1 VQDTG
6 IGIPREALPRLF
18 TAFMQADQSMS
29 RRFGGTGLGLAIT
42 RQLIEL
48 MGGRVEAESEVGIG
62 SRFYCDLPF
71 EAGAGQPVAR
81 GQLVSLGG
89 RRLLVVDDN
98 PTNRAILEGH
108 LSAFGVV
115 VATAESGRQALELL
129 RTAARAGQL
138 FDAALI
144 DMHMPVM
151 NGLAMAEAVR
161 REPGLAA
168 LRLVMLTSLASGDE
182 PMLVHKSGIDA
193 FLTKPVRQQELVNV
207 LSDLFAAAPLA
218 AASGDGGVPAGGAAS
233 PPVPTPAPPMASPP
247 AALGLKVLLVEDNP
261 VNQEVARAM
270 LTGLGCD
277 VAIAG
282 NGREALEAM
291 ARERFS
297 VVMMDCQMPEMDGF
311 EAVRRLRDP
320 VQAEVMQTPRDVPV
334 VAITAN
340 ALAGDA
346 ERCRAAG
353 FSDYLAKPFK
363 QQQLAEMVQRWARP
377 PAPQQAP
384 AAASIAIADDA
395 IAELDRE
402 TLERIRDMER
412 RGAARLLD
420 RLVAAYLEWA
430 ERLMGDGQR
439 ALDTGNADGLRQ
451 AVHTLKSASANLGAL
466 EFSRL
471 CAELESMARD
481 GRLHD
486 ARALWESARRE
497 HARVMRALRGLAG
510 DSPSAAGS

>member
-1 VQDTG
+1 
-6 IGIPREALPRLF
+6 
-18 TAFMQADQSMS
+18 M
-29 RRFGGTGLGLAIT
+29 
-42 RQLIEL
+42 
-48 MGGRVEAESEVGIG
+48 VE
-62 SRFYCDLPF
+62 
-71 EAGAGQPVAR
+71 
-81 GQLVSLGG
+81 
-89 RRLLVVDDN
+89 DN

-115 VATAESGRQALELL
+115 VATAENGLQALEML
-129 RTAARAGQL
+129 RAAARAGEL

-161 REPGLAA
+161 REPELAH

-182 PMLVHKSGIDA
+182 PLLAQKSGIDA
-193 FLTKPVRQQELVNV
+193 FLTKPVRHRSSSTCCQISSPRLRSR
-207 LSDLFAAAPLA
+207 LRPAMAARR
-218 AASGDGGVPAGGAAS
+218 
-233 PPVPTPAPPMASPP
+233 P
-247 AALGLKVLLVEDNP
+247 AARRHRLRPFRRRRRPSGCASCWSRTTRSTRKSR
-261 VNQEVARAM
+261 ARCSRS
-270 LTGLGCD
+270 LGCD

-282 NGREALEAM
+282 NGREALDALT
-291 ARERFS
+291 RERFS
-297 VVMMDCQMPEMDGF
+297 LVMMDCQMPEMDGF

-320 VQAEVMQTPRDVPV
+320 AQGGVMQTPRDAPV

-363 QQQLAEMVQRWARP
+363 QQQLAEIVQRWA
-377 PAPQQAP
+377 QAP
-384 AAASIAIADDA
+384 ATQVAPVAVEATADTA
-395 IAELDRE
+395 AELDRE

-412 RGAARLLD
+412 RGAAKLLD
-420 RLVAAYLEWA
+420 RLVSAYLDWG

-439 ALDTGNADGLRQ
+439 ALDADNADGLRQ

-486 ARALWESARRE
+486 ARGLWQAAQRE
-497 HARVMRALRGLAG
+497 HARVLTCLAQPRRSLAEHCRSLTIRISRVGSPFAAHARRAEFGVAHRV
-510 DSPSAAGS
+510 

>member
-1 VQDTG
+1 
-6 IGIPREALPRLF
+6 
-18 TAFMQADQSMS
+18 
-29 RRFGGTGLGLAIT
+29 
-42 RQLIEL
+42 
-48 MGGRVEAESEVGIG
+48 
-62 SRFYCDLPF
+62 
-71 EAGAGQPVAR
+71 
-81 GQLVSLGG
+81 
-89 RRLLVVDDN
+89 
-98 PTNRAILEGH
+98 
-108 LSAFGVV
+108 
-115 VATAESGRQALELL
+115 
-129 RTAARAGQL
+129 
-138 FDAALI
+138 
-144 DMHMPVM
+144 
-151 NGLAMAEAVR
+151 
-161 REPGLAA
+161 
-168 LRLVMLTSLASGDE
+168 MLTSLASGDE
-182 PMLVHKSGIDA
+182 PLLAQKSGIDA

-218 AASGDGGVPAGGAAS
+218 AASGDGGVPAGGAAAAAA
-233 PPVPTPAPPMASPP
+233 PTPAPPVASPRP
-247 AALGLKVLLVEDNP
+247 PSAEVLLVEDNP

-270 LTGLGCD
+270 LIGLGCD

-291 ARERFS
+291 TRERFS
-297 VVMMDCQMPEMDGF
+297 LVMMDCQMPEMDGF

-320 VQAEVMQTPRDVPV
+320 AQADVMQTPRDVPV

-363 QQQLAEMVQRWARP
+363 QQQLAEMVQRWAR
-377 PAPQQAP
+377 AP
-384 AAASIAIADDA
+384 ATRRGAGRGRGRAIADDA

-439 ALDTGNADGLRQ
+439 ALDAGNADGLRQ

-497 HARVMRALRGLAG
+497 HARVLRALRGLAG
-510 DSPSAAGS
+510 DLAERGLARDRGRQRRRGARGLRRARAPSSCCSARSSMRRRTTWTPTIALQSPPGDRGAQFHRASRKVRTPQGRELANGQALYARRKPRQGDGKWNRKRNRRLHASAAGKGEKVR